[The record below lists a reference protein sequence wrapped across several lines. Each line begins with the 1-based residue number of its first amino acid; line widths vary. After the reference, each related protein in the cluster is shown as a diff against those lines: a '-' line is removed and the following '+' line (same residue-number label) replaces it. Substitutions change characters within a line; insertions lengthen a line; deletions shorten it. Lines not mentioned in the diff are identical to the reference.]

1 VTVKIPLD
9 TICVRSGVLCPNCRR
24 KVESGLYEPFEVDLM
39 RILLEMEDQGE
50 TWLKN
55 SEYVKAYMFDGF
67 LVILIR
73 IRNAYGFSLNRFAR
87 EIGKR
92 IGARFVKII
101 DYRGK
106 DLRYLA
112 QQLLSPAKVHGVNI
126 VYMPDGSPFEGKGIL
141 PDIKIQPTIK
151 DIKIGRDVILKKAIV
166 VADLN

>member
-1 VTVKIPLD
+1 
-9 TICVRSGVLCPNCRR
+9 
-24 KVESGLYEPFEVDLM
+24 M
-39 RILLEMEDQGE
+39 RILLEMEDKGE
-50 TWLKN
+50 SWLKN

-67 LVILIR
+67 LVILLR
-73 IRNAYGFSLNRFAR
+73 IRNAYGFSLNRAAR

-126 VYMPDGSPFEGKGIL
+126 VYMPDGSTMYTIRVSRRDLHKLQVDKELLEKAL
-141 PDIKIQPTIK
+141 SKIYGEKVSIIPET
-151 DIKIGRDVILKKAIV
+151 LY
-166 VADLN
+166 